1 MFAAVEIQTAE
12 DGAAENHERM
22 SAMLADLVINPTIVE
37 TTNHGEGHQVVFEMV
52 DLVLAEVV
60 ALEGK
65 RNEKLMIISITCF
78 FDASSLYAYLF
89 ILQYLK
95 LR

>member
-22 SAMLADLVINPTIVE
+22 SAMQEAVLVINPTRI
-37 TTNHGEGHQVVFEMV
+37 TNRGEGHQVAFEMV

-65 RNEKLMIISITCF
+65 HFQTH
-78 FDASSLYAYLF
+78 
-89 ILQYLK
+89 
-95 LR
+95 

>member
-22 SAMLADLVINPTIVE
+22 SVMLVVLVINPTRI
-37 TTNHGEGHQVVFEMV
+37 TNHGEGHQVVFEMV

-60 ALEGK
+60 VLGGMHFQ
-65 RNEKLMIISITCF
+65 NVSN
-78 FDASSLYAYLF
+78 
-89 ILQYLK
+89 
-95 LR
+95 